1 MEMRKI
7 KRILILAIVTIIGVA
22 SFGCKPYQKPENL
35 VFGDFEYKI
44 LNKDVKGR
52 TPIAMI
58 VGLSEV
64 GQLKNT
70 IIVPEQIDEY
80 NTVFIGNSNLLGGFS
95 GYWESDNLE
104 KVYIS
109 QEVIVKN
116 VEFLKKTSAKYVI
129 NMGQNDVS
137 SKEFAESDKKY
148 SYFGTQD
155 SLNIN
160 TCFYLNYGKI
170 LSWYWVDIIYNERIT
185 VMPPEPTRNG
195 YKFDG
200 WYKEEECITP
210 WDFDHDIVS
219 EPVYDEEGKCINR
232 LRLFAKWV
240 KE

>member
-1 MEMRKI
+1 MRKI

-80 NTVFIGNSNLLGGFS
+80 NTVFIGNSNLLGRFS

-109 QEVIVKN
+109 QKVIVKN
-116 VEFLKKTSAKYVI
+116 VEFLKRHQL
-129 NMGQNDVS
+129 NM
-137 SKEFAESDKKY
+137 
-148 SYFGTQD
+148 
-155 SLNIN
+155 
-160 TCFYLNYGKI
+160 
-170 LSWYWVDIIYNERIT
+170 
-185 VMPPEPTRNG
+185 
-195 YKFDG
+195 
-200 WYKEEECITP
+200 
-210 WDFDHDIVS
+210 
-219 EPVYDEEGKCINR
+219 
-232 LRLFAKWV
+232 
-240 KE
+240 

>member
-1 MEMRKI
+1 MGKI
-7 KRILILAIVTIIGVA
+7 KRILILAIVTVIGVA

-116 VEFLKKTSAKYVI
+116 VEF
-129 NMGQNDVS
+129 
-137 SKEFAESDKKY
+137 
-148 SYFGTQD
+148 
-155 SLNIN
+155 
-160 TCFYLNYGKI
+160 
-170 LSWYWVDIIYNERIT
+170 
-185 VMPPEPTRNG
+185 
-195 YKFDG
+195 
-200 WYKEEECITP
+200 
-210 WDFDHDIVS
+210 
-219 EPVYDEEGKCINR
+219 
-232 LRLFAKWV
+232 
-240 KE
+240 